1 MAFVKSDL
9 TSSASEAH
17 DALLEALPSLR
28 KYCMSLTGSP
38 WDAEDL
44 VQDACL
50 KAIPVFRRPGGKP
63 LQTEAYLLRTA
74 KHAWIDRIR
83 KDRTAQ
89 RLHRLQMPQDLI
101 DVPDPD
107 AGMEMEA
114 AMSWLLT
121 YLSPLQRT
129 VLLLR
134 EGLGYSAAETAAL
147 LHTTEGAVKS
157 ALHRARTVL
166 RTELPAEE
174 ERRLP
179 IPEGVDERLLKD
191 YLSAFRGGD
200 AARLVELGL
209 QGAIEPVVSLH
220 AVLGGRACRV
230 QGMLTNCIRSSSWRM
245 AA

>member
-17 DALLEALPSLR
+17 DAILEALPSLR

-83 KDRTAQ
+83 KDRSAQ
-89 RLHRLQMPQDLI
+89 RLQQQPPLQDLI
-101 DVPDPD
+101 EVTDPD
-107 AGMEMEA
+107 AGMELEA
-114 AMSWLLT
+114 AMSWLLA

-134 EGLGYSAAETAAL
+134 EGLDYSAAETAAL

-166 RTELPAEE
+166 RTELPMEE
-174 ERRLP
+174 EQLP
-179 IPEGVDERLLKD
+179 VPEGVDDGLLKD
-191 YLSAFRGGD
+191 YLSAFRSGE
-200 AARLVELGL
+200 AAQIVELGL
-209 QGAIEPVVSLH
+209 QGAVEPIVSLH
-220 AVLGGRACRV
+220 AVLGGPASRG
-230 QGMLTNCIRSSSWRM
+230 QGMLTNGGRPSSWRM

>member
-1 MAFVKSDL
+1 MAFVKSEL

-17 DALLEALPSLR
+17 DAILEALPSLR
-28 KYCMSLTGSP
+28 KYCMSLTGSL

-89 RLHRLQMPQDLI
+89 RLQLLQPLQDLI
-101 DVPDPD
+101 EVPDPD
-107 AGMEMEA
+107 AGMELEA
-114 AMSWLLT
+114 AMSLLLAC
-121 YLSPLQRT
+121 LSPLQRT

-174 ERRLP
+174 EQLP
-179 IPEGVDERLLKD
+179 ASEGVDDRLLKD
-191 YLSAFRGGD
+191 YLSAFRSGD
-200 AARLVELGL
+200 AARIVNLGL
-209 QGAIEPVVSLH
+209 QGAVEPVVSLH
-220 AVLGGRACRV
+220 AVLGGRANRG
-230 QGMLTNCIRSSSWRM
+230 QGMLTNCARPSSWRM

>member
-17 DALLEALPSLR
+17 DAVLEALPSLR

-83 KDRTAQ
+83 KDRNAQ
-89 RLHRLQMPQDLI
+89 RLQHLHTLEDLI
-101 DVPDPD
+101 EVPDSD
-107 AGMEMEA
+107 AGMELEA
-114 AMSWLLT
+114 AMSLLLA

-129 VLLLR
+129 VLMLR

-166 RTELPAEE
+166 RTGLPAEE
-174 ERRLP
+174 ERLP
-179 IPEGVDERLLKD
+179 TPEGVDSRLLKD
-191 YLSAFRGGD
+191 YLSAFRSGD

-209 QGAIEPVVSLH
+209 QGAVEPVVSLH
-220 AVLGGRACRV
+220 AVLGSRAGRG
-230 QGMLTNCIRSSSWRM
+230 QGILTNFVRSSSWRM